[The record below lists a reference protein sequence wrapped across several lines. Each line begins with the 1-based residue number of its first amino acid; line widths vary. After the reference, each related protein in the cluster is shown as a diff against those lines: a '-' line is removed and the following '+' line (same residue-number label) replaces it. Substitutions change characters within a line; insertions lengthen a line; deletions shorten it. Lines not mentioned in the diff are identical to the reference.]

1 MTRSRSNV
9 RGSQPGSPERSS
21 EEEDSDT
28 KSPKE
33 EKMPSRGRVGQRA
46 DGEGVDA
53 MDTVD

>member
-9 RGSQPGSPERSS
+9 RDSQPGSPERSS

-33 EKMPSRGRVGQRA
+33 EKMPSRGRIGQHA
-46 DGEGVDA
+46 DGEGEDA
-53 MDTVD
+53 MDIVD